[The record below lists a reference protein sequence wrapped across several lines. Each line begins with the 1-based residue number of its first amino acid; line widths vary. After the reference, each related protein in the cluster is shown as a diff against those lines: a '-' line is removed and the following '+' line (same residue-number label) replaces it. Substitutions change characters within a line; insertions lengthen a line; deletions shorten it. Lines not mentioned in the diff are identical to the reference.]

1 MPAIDVDLD
10 DARHTFETNFF
21 AILAMVKAFSR
32 LLIRSRGQI
41 VNISSIASVAPYV
54 YSSVFCAT
62 KGALNAYSRT
72 LRQELK
78 PFGVG
83 VTVVM
88 AGQVK
93 SQTNKIY
100 RELPSDSVYSVVQD
114 LFRQKLRYSGETS
127 RMTPDEFAERLV
139 SRLLPGESGGLWRR
153 FFLSSPPN
161 WLWIGDRAGLVR
173 FMRWFGERLLDIVAY
188 RKFGLHVLEARLTRI
203 GEFSHR

>member
-78 PFGVG
+78 PFGVS

-93 SQTNKIY
+93 SQTNKTY
-100 RELPSDSVYSVVQD
+100 RELPSDSVYSIVQD

-127 RMTPDEFAERLV
+127 RMTPNEFAERLV
-139 SRLLPGESGGLWRR
+139 SRLLPGENGGLWRR
-153 FFLSSPPN
+153 FFLPSPPN

-173 FMRWFGERLLDIVAY
+173 FMRWFGEGLLDIVAY
-188 RKFGLHVLEARLTRI
+188 RRFGLHVLEARLKDR
-203 GEFSHR
+203 